1 MLSIMA
7 SKVLKGPSV
16 GVGARQG
23 RVNAHHAPHWTL
35 MEKLNNDKHPSST
48 RQQAPAPAQ
57 VAWSELTWERQLRKG
72 TTERELGKG
81 SWERNF
87 GGCLLFHASLG
98 FNKLESGFKAA
109 NSAL

>member
-57 VAWSELTWERQLRKG
+57 IAWSELTWERELRKG
-72 TTERELGKG
+72 AGKGNWGKGTGERELEKKLWWLFTLSRP
-81 SWERNF
+81 SW
-87 GGCLLFHASLG
+87 L
-98 FNKLESGFKAA
+98 
-109 NSAL
+109 